1 MRKPSNKIQ
10 PRMGAVMNDE
20 LQLIER
26 LEGVRRI
33 VNEQPHL
40 ADVILLGMIEE
51 AEQKVARFEAEAEK
65 TFTGIQEELAYYG
78 S

>member
-1 MRKPSNKIQ
+1 M
-10 PRMGAVMNDE
+10 VDE

-33 VNEQPHL
+33 IHSNTDL

-51 AEQKVARFEAEAEK
+51 AEQKVARFEQEHAQ
-65 TFTGIQEELAYYG
+65 QEEFVFYG
-78 S
+78 T

>member
-1 MRKPSNKIQ
+1 M
-10 PRMGAVMNDE
+10 VDE
-20 LQLIER
+20 LRLIER

-33 VNEQPHL
+33 IHNNTDL

-65 TFTGIQEELAYYG
+65 TFDGIQEELA
-78 S
+78 

>member
-1 MRKPSNKIQ
+1 M
-10 PRMGAVMNDE
+10 VDE

-26 LEGVRRI
+26 LEGIRRI
-33 VNEQPHL
+33 IHNNTDL

-65 TFTGIQEELAYYG
+65 TFDGIQEELAYYG

>member
-1 MRKPSNKIQ
+1 MT
-10 PRMGAVMNDE
+10 DE

-33 VNEQPHL
+33 LPANPDL

-51 AEQKVARFEAEAEK
+51 AEQKVARFE
-65 TFTGIQEELAYYG
+65 TDMQEDLFDNVPV
-78 S
+78 

>member
-1 MRKPSNKIQ
+1 MT
-10 PRMGAVMNDE
+10 DE

-33 VNEQPHL
+33 LPTNPEL
-40 ADVILLGMIEE
+40 ADVVLLGMIEE
-51 AEQKVARFEAEAEK
+51 AEQKVARFESQM
-65 TFTGIQEELAYYG
+65 QEEFQFNG

>member
-1 MRKPSNKIQ
+1 
-10 PRMGAVMNDE
+10 MNDE

-33 VNEQPHL
+33 LKNNTDL

-51 AEQKVARFEAEAEK
+51 AEQKVARFES
-65 TFTGIQEELAYYG
+65 QLEEEFRN
-78 S
+78 

>member
-1 MRKPSNKIQ
+1 
-10 PRMGAVMNDE
+10 MNDE

-33 VNEQPHL
+33 IHNNTDL

>member
-1 MRKPSNKIQ
+1 M
-10 PRMGAVMNDE
+10 VDE

-26 LEGVRRI
+26 LEGIRRI
-33 VNEQPHL
+33 IHNNTDL

-65 TFTGIQEELAYYG
+65 TFDGIQEELAFNG
-78 S
+78 T

>member
-1 MRKPSNKIQ
+1 
-10 PRMGAVMNDE
+10 MNDE

-33 VNEQPHL
+33 IHNNTDL

-51 AEQKVARFEAEAEK
+51 AEQKVARFEQEQ
-65 TFTGIQEELAYYG
+65 QEEFNFYG

>member
-1 MRKPSNKIQ
+1 
-10 PRMGAVMNDE
+10 MNDE

-26 LEGVRRI
+26 LEGLRRI
-33 VNEQPHL
+33 IHNNTDL

-51 AEQKVARFEAEAEK
+51 AERKVAAFES
-65 TFTGIQEELAYYG
+65 QLELEY

>member
-1 MRKPSNKIQ
+1 M
-10 PRMGAVMNDE
+10 VDE

-33 VNEQPHL
+33 IHNNTDL

-65 TFTGIQEELAYYG
+65 TFDGIQEELAYYG

>member
-1 MRKPSNKIQ
+1 
-10 PRMGAVMNDE
+10 MNDE

-33 VNEQPHL
+33 LHTNTDL

-51 AEQKVARFEAEAEK
+51 AEQKVARFESEM
-65 TFTGIQEELAYYG
+65 QEETA
-78 S
+78 

>member
-1 MRKPSNKIQ
+1 MVDQ
-10 PRMGAVMNDE
+10 

-33 VNEQPHL
+33 IHNNTDL

-51 AEQKVARFEAEAEK
+51 AEQKVAQFESD
-65 TFTGIQEELAYYG
+65 IQEEFAFSG